1 MNHDYVS
8 TGDAATHAQIA
19 AVPHQSDAYRAL
31 EAKIRKAAGWHEVA
45 DNNIRY
51 GHWLHREPLPL
62 KIRIKSTGA
71 VVLTGYEHAREK
83 VLAGVAELAE

>member
-31 EAKIRKAAGWHEVA
+31 DAKIRAAAGEKLGA
-45 DNNIRY
+45 
-51 GHWLHREPLPL
+51 L

-71 VVLTGYEHAREK
+71 VVLIGYEHAREK